1 MDDFS
6 FLLNP
11 LPTSYSGL
19 TDYASQATEALS
31 SLKDL
36 GLQGNK
42 QGDTTDFQ
50 SLLAL
55 MLLGFN
61 MQGVS
66 SNSFGSSDTEADQNI
81 MGFSFSSLMAP
92 LMLTLLEQILAKN
105 TRESMS
111 QNTVPGSIS
120 SVGEAIRYHINQFD
134 AESQIGGDGINANC
148 GPTSLAI
155 ALHALGL
162 RVKGEDTSTSSGR
175 AIELAR
181 LSMVNDPSRDG
192 VDEYGNRVDSENNT
206 FTNFD
211 DLMHG
216 AQAAGARAKLLE
228 TNAAS
233 VRSALEEGAKVV
245 VSGTFVGKN
254 PLPWTGDRG
263 RDNQGAP
270 GNATKHL
277 VAITAYD
284 PKTGT
289 FILNDPARNIPL
301 AITSSALENFMAGN
315 AGALA
320 IYRS

>member
-19 TDYASQATEALS
+19 TDYSSQATEALS

-36 GLQGNK
+36 ELQGNE

-50 SLLAL
+50 SLLSL

-66 SNSFGSSDTEADQNI
+66 SNQFGSSDTEADQNI

-92 LMLTLLEQILAKN
+92 LMLNLLEQILAKN

-111 QNTVPGSIS
+111 QNTTPGSIS
-120 SVGEAIRYHINQFD
+120 SVGEAIRYQINQFD

-162 RVKGEDTSTSSGR
+162 KVKGEGTSTSSGR
-175 AIELAR
+175 VIELAR
-181 LSMVNDPSRDG
+181 LSMVNDPNFFEVENMSGDLVDPSSVLTG
-192 VDEYGNRVDSENNT
+192 V
-206 FTNFD
+206 
-211 DLMHG
+211 HG
-216 AQAAGARAKLLE
+216 ACGVGEPYCVIVFDTQHFTSFGARPIL
-228 TNAAS
+228 TS
-233 VRSALEEGAKVV
+233 V
-245 VSGTFVGKN
+245 T
-254 PLPWTGDRG
+254 
-263 RDNQGAP
+263 
-270 GNATKHL
+270 
-277 VAITAYD
+277 I
-284 PKTGT
+284 
-289 FILNDPARNIPL
+289 
-301 AITSSALENFMAGN
+301 SSNN
-315 AGALA
+315 
-320 IYRS
+320 